1 MTRCVKFWPRWSPE
15 MEPPAKRPIL
25 HLSNA
30 VGVGCAFYGPSKLT
44 SLWLQILIFW
54 GETPGQGQQHWV
66 RTQES
71 GCHVWTP
78 LLIHR
83 DATANCTLPNS
94 EVYSTRVFYT
104 YFSDRVVRLA
114 HQVVYYLKRNGD
126 DDVFVG
132 KAGSRGHD
140 WLVSEQW
147 GGNMLSSVKIYA
159 MRQYLAPST

>member
-1 MTRCVKFWPRWSPE
+1 MCFLWTLKVDITLTANPDILRGNTRPGSTT
-15 MEPPAKRPIL
+15 
-25 HLSNA
+25 LS
-30 VGVGCAFYGPSKLT
+30 
-44 SLWLQILIFW
+44 QD
-54 GETPGQGQQHWV
+54 
-66 RTQES
+66 S

-104 YFSDRVVRLA
+104 YFSDRVFHLA
-114 HQVVYYLKRNGD
+114 HKVVYHLKRNGD

-140 WLVSEQW
+140 WLVSEQ
-147 GGNMLSSVKIYA
+147 
-159 MRQYLAPST
+159 